1 MKDVHS
7 WVEPLQVVG
16 LGLIKLLDM
25 LLKHGESAASGITGF
40 EPVGERVRERI
51 DLGTFFVHFQ
61 GIIEKWLESGRCG
74 SGVSVRHKREV
85 RNREGR
91 IVESWVKG
99 KEKSDTPQKR
109 VRQYNRRAL

>member
-51 DLGTFFVHFQ
+51 HLGTFFVRFQ
-61 GIIEKWLESGRCG
+61 GIIENESEVGGCG
-74 SGVSVRHKREV
+74 SSVGVRHKEEL
-85 RNREGR
+85 RN
-91 IVESWVKG
+91 
-99 KEKSDTPQKR
+99 
-109 VRQYNRRAL
+109 